1 MALFGHFSVG
11 FHHFF
16 RHLFAFTS
24 ALCMQDSN
32 SAKKISPI
40 ALFLTLEHCFKSS
53 ASYRGFPPRLR
64 KYSNLKDTA
73 GQSASPSVLHPILYF
88 GISQGSLVSFNVT
101 LQFLFRCCK
110 QLCQNWAEFNEEPL
124 QQAMFCKVTV
134 FLLLRGVLIVHC
146 TVGEGAKK
154 AN

>member
-1 MALFGHFSVG
+1 MRIFCSSRISWIRISDWLPISFHFGTEN
-11 FHHFF
+11 
-16 RHLFAFTS
+16 LNEQ
-24 ALCMQDSN
+24 L
-32 SAKKISPI
+32 KI
-40 ALFLTLEHCFKSS
+40 
-53 ASYRGFPPRLR
+53 PPCT
-64 KYSNLKDTA
+64 NLKDTA
-73 GQSASPSVLHPILYF
+73 GQSASPSVLHPSLYF

-124 QQAMFCKVTV
+124 QQAMLCKVTV